1 MTREEQISLSDS
13 ITAINV
19 VLERADHLIQ
29 AMLEDFF
36 NKYDPDDEKGA
47 FAIPYVFPRM
57 RAFASLLR
65 DQLQAIESEL
75 PSEEWVEGLTCEEAT
90 T

>member
-1 MTREEQISLSDS
+1 MTKDQHIELCDAL
-13 ITAINV
+13 TAVNV

-36 NKYDPDDEKGA
+36 NKYDPDDNKDA
-47 FAIPYVFPRM
+47 FAIRYVFPRM

-65 DQLQAIESEL
+65 EQFIAIDEKLSGL
-75 PSEEWVEGLTCEEAT
+75 EWVEESEET